1 MLAFIGHIVKMHYIS
16 IKASIFIAICI
27 NVASEQNQ
35 RIATKVCEQESLTKI
50 VNVIVQEQGSGV
62 RTGPFSIDDIEEI
75 NKLCT

>member
-35 RIATKVCEQESLTKI
+35 RIVTKVCEQESLTKI
-50 VNVIVQEQGSGV
+50 VNVVVQEQGSGV
-62 RTGPFSIDDIEEI
+62 RTGPFSIDHIEKI
-75 NKLCT
+75 HKLCT